1 MFEEYEKKKRRQ
13 VAQMKSLMDYGMGAL
28 ILLVGLFFLFRGQ
41 LGNFPINE
49 RLGEPDT
56 LEKIFGGICLLY
68 GGWRIYRGYQ
78 KNYFR

>member
-1 MFEEYEKKKRRQ
+1 
-13 VAQMKSLMDYGMGAL
+13 MKSLMDYGMGTL
-28 ILLVGLFFLFRGQ
+28 ILLVGLFFLFRAQ
-41 LGNFPINE
+41 LGNFPLND